1 MRDDSAKN
9 LSLSV
14 IVPVYYSEKIL
25 PELVGRLSRALPEIT
40 DDFEVILV
48 NDGSRDQSW
57 MVIEELKKSHDW
69 LRGICLMRNY
79 GQHNA
84 LLCGIRHARNEICVT
99 LDDDLQHPPEEI
111 PKMLAKL
118 GEGFDVVYGKPEQEQ
133 HGFLRDILSILT
145 KSVLAS
151 AMGVSNIRDISAFRA
166 FRTSLREAFINFQS
180 PQLLLDVLLS
190 WGTTR
195 FSSVKVRH
203 EPRFLGKSNYNF
215 KRLFNQMLLIL
226 TGFSTLPLRVAS
238 VAGFAFTVFGA
249 AIFIYAVAN
258 YLFRGSVPGFTFLAS
273 IVALFSGVQMFAI
286 GIIGEY
292 LGRIFSRSMER
303 PTYAIKETTEE
314 TTEEETSEIVLAKS
328 EEFGA

>member
-1 MRDDSAKN
+1 MISEFEN
-9 LSLSV
+9 ISLSV
-14 IVPVYYSEKIL
+14 VVPVYHSEKIL
-25 PELVGRLSRALPEIT
+25 PELVKRFEETLPKIT
-40 DDFEVILV
+40 EHFEVILV

-57 MVIEELKKSHDW
+57 LVIEELKKKHEW

-84 LLCGIRHARNEICVT
+84 LLCGIRAARNEFVVT

-111 PKMLAKL
+111 SKLLAKL
-118 GEGFDVVYGKPEQEQ
+118 LEGYDVVYGKPEQEQ
-133 HGFLRDILSILT
+133 HGILRDLLSILT
-145 KSVLAS
+145 KKVLAS

-166 FRTSLREAFINFQS
+166 FRTNLREAFINFQS

-195 FSSVKVRH
+195 FASVKVRH

-238 VAGFAFTVFGA
+238 YAGFAFTLFGI
-249 AIFIYAVAN
+249 AIFTYSVIN
-258 YLFRGSVPGFTFLAS
+258 YFYRGSVPGFTFLSS
-273 IVALFSGVQMFAI
+273 IVAVFSGVQMFAL

-292 LGRIFSRSMER
+292 LGRMFSRSMER
-303 PTYAIKETTEE
+303 PTYTIKETTD
-314 TTEEETSEIVLAKS
+314 
-328 EEFGA
+328 